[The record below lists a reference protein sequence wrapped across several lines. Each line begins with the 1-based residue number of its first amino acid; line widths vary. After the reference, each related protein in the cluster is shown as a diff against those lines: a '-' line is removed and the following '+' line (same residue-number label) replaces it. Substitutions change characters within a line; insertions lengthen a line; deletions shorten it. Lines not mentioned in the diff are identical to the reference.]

1 MGRRKEVKKQTAEEK
16 KQTIQYM
23 KKTNKI
29 SSICWE

>member
-1 MGRRKEVKKQTAEEK
+1 MARVKEVKKQTTEEK

-29 SSICWE
+29 SWE

>member
-1 MGRRKEVKKQTAEEK
+1 MVRRKEVKEQTTEEK

-29 SSICWE
+29 S

>member
-1 MGRRKEVKKQTAEEK
+1 MGRRKEVKKQTTEEK

-29 SSICWE
+29 S